1 MGFILAGVVAAVVSL
16 FLNRLALRLVGE
28 RAVVYVI
35 PVIEEVVKASMA
47 FLFSTSFI
55 ATYLLFGTI
64 EGFYDFFNN
73 QEKGLKIVFVSI
85 LGHTI
90 FGYVFFNISRGTRS
104 MLIGIG
110 AATFLHM
117 IWNALVLKAV
127 SEEAPSS
134 EH

>member
-1 MGFILAGVVAAVVSL
+1 MGFILAGVVAAAVSF
-16 FLNRLALRLVGE
+16 FLNRIALYLVGE
-28 RAVVYVI
+28 RAVVCVI
-35 PVIEEVVKASMA
+35 PVIEEVVKASMSL
-47 FLFSTSFI
+47 LFSTSFLT
-55 ATYLLFGTI
+55 TYFVFGTI
-64 EGFYDFFNN
+64 EGLYDFFDN
-73 QEKGLKIVFVSI
+73 QERGFKIVFVSI

-90 FGYVFFNISRGTRS
+90 FGYVFLNISRGTRS
-104 MLIGIG
+104 MLMGIG